1 MSWVRVSKSNRC
13 TICNRPDWCTVGD
26 FFHCCMRVQS
36 DHPCKNG
43 GWLHPINGERKRAI
57 PTPAPRPVIN
67 CKRLI
72 QEWTTQTRSEWLQA
86 FGKQIGMTEQALRTL
101 NCCWSTPHHAWA
113 FPMFNGYGNMVGI
126 RLRAQSGKKFS
137 VTGSHQGLFI
147 PKDGWDQMLMLTE
160 GPTDCAAAIDLG
172 YWAIGRP
179 SCSGGANEVIT
190 FVKQRKVRRAVIV
203 SDNDSPGVLGSAE
216 LQRRLPCSS
225 CILVLPAKDVRA
237 FVGLGGTK
245 GLMDSMIG
253 AAIWNQCEH

>member
-1 MSWVRVSKSNRC
+1 
-13 TICNRPDWCTVGD
+13 
-26 FFHCCMRVQS
+26 
-36 DHPCKNG
+36 
-43 GWLHPINGERKRAI
+43 
-57 PTPAPRPVIN
+57 
-67 CKRLI
+67 
-72 QEWTTQTRSEWLQA
+72 
-86 FGKQIGMTEQALRTL
+86 
-101 NCCWSTPHHAWA
+101 
-113 FPMFNGYGNMVGI
+113 MFNGYGNMVGI

-203 SDNDSPGVLGSAE
+203 SDNDSPGVLGSA
-216 LQRRLPCSS
+216 
-225 CILVLPAKDVRA
+225 KDVRA